1 MLFCPRIPEH
11 VHVELLLHA
20 GDRLDAA
27 RHVHLALTA
36 LDALGGDGVRVEAD
50 EQKRLTVRPDTLTG
64 QPARLAMIRAML
76 LPVAPSGTR
85 PITTS
90 STSAGSTR
98 ARSSAALTT

>member
-1 MLFCPRIPEH
+1 MLSSCCTQEIDSTPPATYTSPSPHWMRW
-11 VHVELLLHA
+11 
-20 GDRLDAA
+20 AA
-27 RHVHLALTA
+27 MEIAL
-36 LDALGGDGVRVEAD
+36 RPD

-76 LPVAPSGTR
+76 LPVAPSGNAH